1 MRMNHLFILAPLAL
15 SGCADYALQTAEDGY
30 RGDSGW
36 AGSAD
41 SASSENDPNDD
52 TDLGSETEA
61 DFLKLAPSATQA
73 YVFVVN
79 SARNTVSR
87 ISVPELDVLTTE
99 VGIDPTVAVTTQDY
113 SRAVVFNAGSDEV
126 SLIDAET
133 MEVTHVE
140 VRSNYN
146 NMVLSGDGTW
156 ALVYND
162 ADLPQGTSTGN
173 LQYFNEI
180 SLVHTLTGEHTS
192 MAVGFHPRQVA
203 FTPDSSQVL
212 VVAEGTMAILDLD
225 AESIKPRLV
234 ELDEGSL
241 DPAQAE
247 EIIIEPTGTFA
258 FVRQFG
264 ENELVIVELANENLS
279 RVNIGFNPTDLD
291 LSPDGTLAVVVSRG
305 SNELHILDAQD
316 PLGPKSV
323 VALPEGE
330 TLGSLQFSPDGTK
343 GILYTTATPVAHYT
357 TWDLETDQVK
367 VRDLEKPVASVSVSP
382 TGGTLLILHS
392 LEDDPETPSSS
403 PFYGQHALTMIDL
416 DSFLANP
423 LLLPAKPSAT
433 ANSADGLYGY
443 FIMDGVSSL
452 AVLHYEQLLFDE
464 VPLRSAPVH
473 LGVLPES
480 SLAFVN
486 QEHPLGRLSFYEP
499 STQELQTITGF
510 ELNAEIEH

>member
-15 SGCADYALQTAEDGY
+15 SGCAEFDVRSESASDSSWYGSQ
-30 RGDSGW
+30 DSGM
-36 AGSAD
+36 
-41 SASSENDPNDD
+41 SENDPNDD

-87 ISVPELDVLTTE
+87 ISVPELDVLTTD

-133 MEVTHVE
+133 MEVNNVE

-146 NMVLSGDGTW
+146 NMVLSSDGTW
-156 ALVYND
+156 ALIYND

-173 LQYFNEI
+173 LQSFNEI
-180 SLVHTLTGEHTS
+180 SLVHTLTGEHIS

-291 LSPDGTLAVVVSRG
+291 L
-305 SNELHILDAQD
+305 
-316 PLGPKSV
+316 
-323 VALPEGE
+323 
-330 TLGSLQFSPDGTK
+330 SPDGTK